1 LSLHAQEAKKLVLVH
16 YMPWYAT
23 KDVSGAWGYH
33 WTMNRF
39 DPEKADKEGQRE
51 IASHDYP
58 LIGPYDSNDPDAL
71 ECHVLL
77 MKLAGIDGV
86 IIDWYGVSDFWDY
99 RMLHRNTQHVLQY
112 VKKAGLKFALCYED
126 QSIKHKVENKHI
138 TAEAALEEAG
148 KDMQWLDY
156 HCFSDAAYVTLDGRP
171 ILPIFGPQY
180 FGEPQWTILV
190 SKLAKRPLLY
200 GLTHA
205 LHKGMDGA
213 FGWPPVEGGKEI
225 AHEKWMN
232 YLRDLQ
238 TQTNYMAVAFPGFHD
253 IYPKSYGTI
262 DAQGGK
268 TFEETFDLAQKG
280 TSPIIQ
286 VVTWNDYGEGTVV
299 EPTRKMSYRYLE
311 HIQKSVP
318 TRIGY
323 TPDDMRLPVRLYE
336 ARKKYAKEVSSVSNR
351 LEKVSQ
357 LLFAGKCQDARG
369 ILESIGKVTLAT
381 NISYSAVLDDS
392 YRSEKCKLDVSMPV
406 GSTNLPV
413 LIFFHGGG
421 LTSGNR
427 HFPKVNRDDMVV
439 VTAGYRLSPQAT
451 YPAFIED
458 AAAAVA
464 WTFQHAQEYGGD
476 PKKIFVSGHSAGGY
490 LTAMV
495 GMDPRWLKPHGL
507 SPNDLAGLIPISAQ
521 VTTHFNV
528 KKMLKM
534 EGEQYR
540 PLITPE
546 APLYYCSS
554 NLPPICIIT
563 GDRKIEWP
571 CRVEE
576 NELLAASL
584 RALKHPCIEFHELP
598 GKDHGTVASGIQD
611 IIRKFIS
618 R

>member
-1 LSLHAQEAKKLVLVH
+1 
-16 YMPWYAT
+16 MPWYAT

-39 DPEKADKEGQRE
+39 DPNKVDKDGQRE

-58 LIGPYDSNDPDAL
+58 LMGPYDSNDPDAL
-71 ECHVLL
+71 ECHVLQ

-86 IIDWYGVSDFWDY
+86 IVDWYGVSDFWDY
-99 RMLHRNTQHVLQY
+99 GMLHRNTQHLIQV
-112 VKKAGLKFALCYED
+112 VKKAGLTFAICYED

-138 TAEAALEEAG
+138 PVEAVLEEAG
-148 KDMQWLDY
+148 KDLQWLDC
-156 HCFSDAAYVTLDGRP
+156 HCFSDAAYVRLDGRP

-180 FGEPQWTILV
+180 FLEPQWKQLTTN
-190 SKLAKRPLLY
+190 LAKRPLLY
-200 GLTHA
+200 GLPHA

-225 AHEKWMN
+225 AHETWMK
-232 YLRDLQ
+232 YLLDLQ
-238 TQTNYMAVAFPGFHD
+238 TRTNYLAVVFPGFRD

-268 TFEETFDLAQKG
+268 TFEETFALALKG
-280 TSPIIQ
+280 PSPIIQ

-299 EPTRKMSYRYLE
+299 EPTRKMGYHYLE
-311 HIQKSVP
+311 ILQRSHSP
-318 TRIGY
+318 
-323 TPDDMRLPVRLYE
+323 RLDCREADLELPLRLYE
-336 ARKKYAKEVSSVSNR
+336 ARKKYAKDLSASNR
-351 LEKVSQ
+351 LERASRA
-357 LLFAGKCQDARG
+357 LFAGKCQQARDVLDAFSAVSV
-369 ILESIGKVTLAT
+369 IT
-381 NISYSAVLDDS
+381 NIAYIASTNDA
-392 YRSEKCKLDVSMPV
+392 YRMERCKVDVSSPQ
-406 GSTNLPV
+406 GATNLPV

-421 LTSGNR
+421 LTGGNR
-427 HFPKVNRDDMVV
+427 HFPKVNREAMVI

-464 WTFQHAQEYGGD
+464 WTFLHAQEYGGD
-476 PKKIFVSGHSAGGY
+476 HKNIFVSGHSAGGY

-495 GMDPRWLKPHGL
+495 GMDPRWLKPYGL

-528 KKMLKM
+528 KKMLSY

-576 NELLAASL
+576 NELMSASL
-584 RALKHPCIEFHELP
+584 KALKHPYVEFHELP
-598 GKDHGTVASGIQD
+598 GKNHGTVASGVD
-611 IIRKFIS
+611 EIIRKFMA